1 MRRALWIWGPATL
14 VVVAA
19 VSLSIALLFGRAVTS
34 PLVLDPGALARWGVP
49 ASKLVVDLAVGVVL
63 GALLLALTSLS
74 PDRPEYP
81 RALDVAAA
89 AGAVWTVGSAVT
101 AFFSYWS
108 AANHPPDPV
117 TGGADLGMFLT
128 NVSLGQAWLTMTVAG
143 ALITVLCFALRNRTA
158 LLVVAVIALAAL
170 ARLSN
175 EGHSGD
181 SSTHDVAATA
191 IWLHVLFAGIWL
203 GGLVTLVLLRPTLS
217 GGRLGVILRRYSAIA
232 GIAFVVV
239 AISGYASAAI
249 RLGQLPG
256 LLTPYGVL
264 VLVKIAALL
273 ALGIVG
279 AAQRRA
285 LIERI
290 GSGAGD
296 RVFWIMVGLELAFM
310 GIASGVAAA
319 LASTATPVPDEGT
332 SDLATPTPAE
342 VLTDKPVPPE
352 LTPADWI
359 TSWYPDLLWL
369 LLVLFGVAFYLA
381 GVRRL
386 HRRGDRWPV
395 GRTVSWIA
403 GMMLLLW
410 TTNGMPNVYQEYLF
424 SVHMLGHMLLS
435 MAVPILL
442 VLGAPITLA
451 ARAIRKRDD
460 GSRGPREWILW
471 AVHSPVANVLTTPL
485 VAAGLFAVSLWAFY
499 YTPLFRWAVTDHLG
513 HIWMTF
519 HFLIT
524 GYLFVQA
531 LIGIDPVRSR
541 PPYPLRLVLL
551 LAVMALH
558 AFFGLTIISSEG
570 LFLADWY
577 GAMGRTWGP
586 TPLADQQAAGG
597 IAWSIGEIPT
607 LGLAIAV
614 AILWSR
620 SDDREAKRRDR
631 KADRDGDAE
640 LEEYNR
646 MLAGRGR

>member
-1 MRRALWIWGPATL
+1 MWGPAAI
-14 VVVAA
+14 VAA
-19 VSLSIALLFGRAVTS
+19 AAASLAAALLFGGAVTA

-49 ASKLVVDLAVGVVL
+49 AAKLVVDLAVGVVL
-63 GALLLALTSLS
+63 GALLLALTALS
-74 PDRPEYP
+74 PERPEYP

-89 AGAVWTVGSAVT
+89 AGGVWAIGSAAS
-101 AFFSYWS
+101 AFFTYWS
-108 AANHPPDPV
+108 LANRLPDPA
-117 TGGADLGMFLT
+117 TGGSDLGAYLT
-128 NVSLGQAWLTMTVAG
+128 TGGLGQAWLVMTVAG
-143 ALITVLCFALRNRTA
+143 AAITVLCLALRNRVA
-158 LLVVAVIALAAL
+158 LLLIAAIALAAL

-181 SSTHDVAATA
+181 SSTHDIAATA
-191 IWLHVLFAGIWL
+191 IWLHILFAGVWL
-203 GGLVTLVLLRPTLS
+203 GGLVTVVILRPTL
-217 GGRLGVILRRYSAIA
+217 GDGRIAVVLRRYSSIA
-232 GIAFVVV
+232 AIAFVVV

-249 RLGQLPG
+249 RLGQLPA

-273 ALGIVG
+273 ALGLFG

-285 LIERI
+285 MIRRI
-290 GSGAGD
+290 GSGAGS
-296 RVFWIMVGLELAFM
+296 RVFWVMVGAELGFM

-319 LASTATPVPDEGT
+319 LASTATPVLDEGT
-332 SDLATPTPAE
+332 SDLATPTPAQ
-342 VLTDKPVPPE
+342 VLTDRPLPPE
-352 LTPADWI
+352 LTPAGWI
-359 TSWYPDLLWL
+359 TAWYPDLLWL
-369 LLVLFGVAFYLA
+369 VLVLFGTFFYLA
-381 GVRRL
+381 GVWRL
-386 HRRGDRWPV
+386 RRRGDRWPV
-395 GRTVSWIA
+395 GRTVSWLA
-403 GMMLLLW
+403 GMLLLLW
-410 TTNGMPNVYQEYLF
+410 STNGMPNLYQEYLF
-424 SVHMLGHMLLS
+424 SVHMTAHMLLS

-442 VLGAPITLA
+442 VLGAPVTLS
-451 ARAIRKRDD
+451 ARAIRARDD

-471 AVHSPVANVLTTPL
+471 AVHTPVANVLTNPL
-485 VAAGLFAVSLWAFY
+485 VAAGLFAISLWGFY

-513 HIWMTF
+513 HVWMTF

-607 LGLAIAV
+607 LALAIAV

-640 LEEYNR
+640 LAEYNR
-646 MLAGRGR
+646 MLAGRAR